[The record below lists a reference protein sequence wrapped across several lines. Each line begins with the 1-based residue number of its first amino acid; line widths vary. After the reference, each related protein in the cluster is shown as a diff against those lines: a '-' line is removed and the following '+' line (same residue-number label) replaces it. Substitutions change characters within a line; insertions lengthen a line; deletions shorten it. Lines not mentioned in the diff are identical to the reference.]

1 MANKINETSEFTIPL
16 KNLLGLIGFTAIA
29 VWAYFG
35 ITERIT
41 FLEHNYEM
49 TRQEV
54 REHDEWIND
63 FVPPPEVQDAI
74 SRVRALELH
83 IKVLETKLEA
93 VIDEQ

>member
-1 MANKINETSEFTIPL
+1 MANKINETSEFTILL

-49 TRQEV
+49 MDAEV
-54 REHDEWIND
+54 EENETWIDN
-63 FVPPPEVQDAI
+63 FEPPPEVQDAI

-83 IKVLETKLEA
+83 IRVLETKLEA
-93 VIDEQ
+93 LINE

>member
-49 TRQEV
+49 VKQDLD
-54 REHDEWIND
+54 EHDKWISD
-63 FVPPPEVQDAI
+63 FRPPPEVQDAI

-93 VIDEQ
+93 VINK